1 MFLPPAVTRR
11 YTPTHSSVTVVQT
24 TPSEPAVHSP
34 CPERSSQSEPQ
45 TTPSA
50 AEPQQALS
58 AAPAAAPLITPAV
71 ERILMVALILTA
83 AGLRLGG
90 LDRESLWVDEYRQ
103 VSTYALPFGKMVD
116 SSFRLQRQTPLDYA
130 IGWAIFRIHPSDF
143 AMRLPAAIF
152 GIAAVPM
159 LYLLSR
165 RLFSPQV
172 ALVAAA
178 ALAVSPLHLE
188 YSQEAR
194 PYAIF
199 VFFYLTMLYTLSRA
213 LECNRWRNW
222 LLFLLAAML
231 MLLARAFGPV
241 IVLATTC
248 LTAMLIYSRQLYR
261 SLRLRSL
268 LQQPAAR
275 LACCAVL
282 LGVFYAPVFAYMF
295 RYEQRRAFS
304 ALLGTPPNRSGAPI
318 GLALDLLTRNA
329 DVLATTAQQSLEGWW
344 PIKVTAIAI
353 GLAWLIL
360 RLARQTHS
368 QRTVCLAMVLAGPA
382 YLLAYSAFVGI
393 EAAER
398 YFLFIGPLCCLL
410 LAVGLIEAAPR
421 LARLASRG
429 STLNRLWI
437 VACLAL
443 VLVTGGRTCLW
454 LLQRHSK
461 PDWRGCAEFLED
473 RLHPDDAVFVF
484 VDRRFGREHRSFQ
497 ADRYLTRPPA
507 FNGAM
512 WNTIR
517 SEKTF
522 EQAMAVPNTGRA
534 YLVLY
539 YMSRGFARDEEFR
552 RFGLKDVPEGVE
564 VHNFR
569 RLDLLWFDKPS
580 GNVWQQIYEFATL
593 LLNGD
598 IGRALAPDN
607 RAHVV
612 LLLFRARLLVEY
624 GQTERAVSE
633 YHQAEQLCP
642 PDQQDYFIYHTQG
655 LRELLDVTPAWQ
667 DLQTDTP

>member
-1 MFLPPAVTRR
+1 V
-11 YTPTHSSVTVVQT
+11 
-24 TPSEPAVHSP
+24 
-34 CPERSSQSEPQ
+34 
-45 TTPSA
+45 
-50 AEPQQALS
+50 
-58 AAPAAAPLITPAV
+58 
-71 ERILMVALILTA
+71 VALVLIA
-83 AGLRLGG
+83 AGLRLHG

-103 VSTYALPFGKMVD
+103 VSTYALPFGKMLD

-130 IGWAIFRIHPSDF
+130 IGWVVFRIHPSDF

-178 ALAVSPLHLE
+178 ALTVSPLHLQ

-199 VFFYLTMLYTLSRA
+199 VFFYLTMLYTLIRA
-213 LECNRWRNW
+213 LQGNRRRDW
-222 LLFLLAAML
+222 LLFLLAAEL

-248 LTAMLIYSRQLYR
+248 LTAMLIYSRQLYHNLR
-261 SLRLRSL
+261 SRSL
-268 LQQPAAR
+268 LRQPAAR
-275 LACCAVL
+275 MACCAIL
-282 LGVFYAPVFAYMF
+282 LGLFYAPVFAYML

-304 ALLGTPPNRSGAPI
+304 ALLGTPPNRTGEPI
-318 GLALDLLTRNA
+318 GLDLDLLLRNA
-329 DVLATTAQQSLEGWW
+329 DVLATTARQSLECWW
-344 PIKVTAIAI
+344 LIKIAAIAI
-353 GLAWLIL
+353 GLVWLML
-360 RLARQTHS
+360 RLTRHTHA
-368 QRTVCLAMVLAGPA
+368 QRTICLAMVLAGPA
-382 YLLAYSAFVGI
+382 YLLAFSAFVGTQ
-393 EAAER
+393 AFER
-398 YFLFIGPLCCLL
+398 HFLFVGPLCCLL
-410 LAVGLIEAAPR
+410 LAVGLIEAPPR
-421 LARLASRG
+421 LTRLASR
-429 STLNRLWI
+429 STTLNRLWI
-437 VACLAL
+437 VACLTL
-443 VLVTGGRTCLW
+443 VMMTGGGTCLW
-454 LLQRHSK
+454 LLQRYSK

-473 RLHPDDAVFVF
+473 RLHPDDSVFVF
-484 VDRRFGREHRSFQ
+484 VDRRFGGEHRGFQ
-497 ADRYLTRPPA
+497 ADRYLTRQPV
-507 FNGAM
+507 FSGAM

-522 EQAMAVPNTGRA
+522 EQALAAPDTGRA

-552 RFGLKDVPEGVE
+552 KFGLKDVSQAVE

-580 GNVWQQIYEFATL
+580 GNVWHQIYDFATL

-598 IGRALAPDN
+598 LGRDLAPDN

-612 LLLFRARLLVEY
+612 LLLFRARLLVKY
-624 GQTERAVSE
+624 GQVERAVSE
-633 YHQAEQLCP
+633 YRQAEQLCP
-642 PDQQDYFIYHTQG
+642 PDQRDYFLYHTQG
-655 LRELLDVTPAWQ
+655 LRELLKVTPVWQ

>member
-1 MFLPPAVTRR
+1 VHQPYPD
-11 YTPTHSSVTVVQT
+11 
-24 TPSEPAVHSP
+24 EPASP
-34 CPERSSQSEPQ
+34 EPQ
-45 TTPSA
+45 TAGSAAESEQRPSA
-50 AEPQQALS
+50 AS
-58 AAPAAAPLITPAV
+58 AATPLITPSV
-71 ERILMVALILTA
+71 ERVLVIALVLTA
-83 AGLRLGG
+83 AGLRLHG

-103 VSTYALPFGKMVD
+103 VSTYALPFGKMLD

-130 IGWAIFRIHPSDF
+130 IGWVIFRIHPSDF

-213 LECNRWRNW
+213 LEHNRWRNW
-222 LLFLLAAML
+222 LLFLLATAL

-248 LTAMLIYSRQLYR
+248 LTTMLIYSRQLYH
-261 SLRLRSL
+261 SLGGRSL
-268 LQQPAAR
+268 LRQPAAR
-275 LACCAVL
+275 MACCVVL
-282 LGVFYAPVFAYMF
+282 LGLFYAPVFAYML

-304 ALLGTPPNRSGAPI
+304 TLLGTPPNRSGAPI
-318 GLALDLLTRNA
+318 GLTLDLLTRNA
-329 DVLATTAQQSLEGWW
+329 DVLATTARQSLEGWW
-344 PIKVTAIAI
+344 PIKVTAIAV
-353 GLAWLIL
+353 GLAWLML
-360 RLARQTHS
+360 RLARQTGP
-368 QRTVCLAMVLAGPA
+368 QRTICLAMVLAGPA

-410 LAVGLIEAAPR
+410 LAVGLIEATPR
-421 LARLASRG
+421 LTRLASRG
-429 STLNRLWI
+429 TTLNRLWI

-443 VLVTGGRTCLW
+443 VLATGGRTSLW
-454 LLQRHSK
+454 LLQRYSK

-473 RLHPDDAVFVF
+473 RLRPDDAVFVF

-517 SEKTF
+517 NEKTF

-552 RFGLKDVPEGVE
+552 RFGLKHAPPTVGVQ
-564 VHNFR
+564 NFR
-569 RLDLLWFDKPS
+569 RLDLLWFDRPD
-580 GNVWQQIYEFATL
+580 GNVWHQIYDFATL
-593 LLNGD
+593 LLNGNL
-598 IGRALAPDN
+598 GRNLAPDN

-612 LLLFRARLLVEY
+612 LLLFRARLLIEY

-633 YHQAEQLCP
+633 YRQAEQLCP
-642 PDQQDYFIYHTQG
+642 PDQRDYFLYHTKG
-655 LRELLDVTPAWQ
+655 LRDLLNVTPIWQ
-667 DLQTDTP
+667 DLQTDSP